1 MLTRVARSN
10 WVHVANS
17 WYHDIAPARALGVR
31 HVWLDRDRTGEDG
44 GTVTLRIQSALEVAS
59 TIRVCSRAR
68 KPRRG
73 WTDEDRTRERCPRW
87 SVDMRAL
94 GSC

>member
-59 TIRVCSRAR
+59 TIRVLFAGAEAAAR
-68 KPRRG
+68 MDGRRPD
-73 WTDEDRTRERCPRW
+73 TRTM
-87 SVDMRAL
+87 SAL
-94 GSC
+94 VC